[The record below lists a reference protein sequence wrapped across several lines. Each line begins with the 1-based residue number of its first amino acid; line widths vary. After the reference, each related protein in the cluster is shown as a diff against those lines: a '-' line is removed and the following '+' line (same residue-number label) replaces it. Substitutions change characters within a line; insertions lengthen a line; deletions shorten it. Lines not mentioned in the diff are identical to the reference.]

1 MVGMSTKVK
10 SLSLAGLTMLL
21 MAMLMHP
28 VIRLSSGTGKHPME
42 YLGFIMVALA
52 GIGVLFLVLL
62 FLSWRDIPLRGRETY
77 AVAPLQFILYLISAV
92 IVAFFFVMGPYSRIK
107 LGVKAANSSGV
118 FLNRSLGQN
127 VQTYGKESAGGHSI
141 PYVGYLPYFIGLI
154 VLAVLAYFLW
164 VYYREVLRKRE
175 RREMRRRAKLFDKRL
190 EEAGLDMFENPRDAV
205 VGIYKNAVLW
215 LEALNLPYKESWTH
229 WEHAGHVRYMHE
241 TFSRLTGLFEKA
253 KYAPEKVTWDDAAGA
268 LEAYRR
274 MRGGLHEG
282 KV

>member
-28 VIRLSSGTGKHPME
+28 IIRLSSGTGKHPME

-62 FLSWRDIPLRGRETY
+62 FLSWLDIPLRGRETY
-77 AVAPLQFILYLISAV
+77 AVTPLQFILYLISAV

-241 TFSRLTGLFEKA
+241 TFSRLTVLFEKA